1 MTTGTTTPPRKGRRA
16 RRIRKEGAPWRNRA
30 CPRGGGNRARR
41 RISRALISASSRTV
55 SARTWTASLEQAL
68 HRLGC
73 RDLLTPQLVARV
85 IDPFLIP
92 HPSLALGF
100 FDWASQ
106 QPGFAHDPLTYRS
119 VLKSLSASRQSNA
132 VEALLKRVRARG
144 ISLDASAYGHV
155 IACFVRNK
163 RTHDGFLVFSEIGSL
178 VGDVGPDV
186 CNLLL
191 AALAS
196 DGYIDNARKV
206 FDEMM
211 QWGVRLSTL
220 GLGVFLWK
228 FCGNGEISEVLSAL
242 DEVRRRNAG
251 INGSV
256 IAVLVVHGLC
266 QASRVSEALWVL
278 DELRSRSCKPDF
290 MAYRIVAEAFREM
303 GDVVQKERVLKLK
316 RKLGVAPRA
325 NDYKEF
331 LFTLISERLMK
342 EASELGEVIVS
353 GDFPLEDDILNAL
366 IGTISA
372 DDPQSA
378 IAFFRFMIKK
388 GKFPTL
394 LTLSNL
400 CRNLCKHNQ
409 TDVLMQVYQVL
420 DSGGYFADAE
430 SYTVMVSFLCRAGK
444 VREAYGI
451 LQVMKK
457 KGLGP
462 DVVGYNSVL
471 EACCREDLIRPAKRL
486 WDEMFSSGY
495 SGDFRTYTILIKKF
509 SEIGQVEEA
518 RRLFYHML
526 EKGLEPDSSIYKS
539 LIEGLC
545 QEANFEVAFNIFD
558 KCIEQDATLAS
569 SVLSA
574 FILCLCRKGDFVTAS
589 KLLQRFNCDL
599 GNLDSHVT
607 FLKYLNDADEARLAL
622 EHMKWIRENSSLM
635 MNRIS
640 SELVFLVSS
649 ASKSEPI
656 LNWLDRMQAKE
667 LPAGQ

>member
-1 MTTGTTTPPRKGRRA
+1 MKSNVAELAT
-16 RRIRKEGAPWRNRA
+16 
-30 CPRGGGNRARR
+30 
-41 RISRALISASSRTV
+41 RISRALLSASDRAAPT
-55 SARTWTASLEQAL
+55 RTWTASLEQTL
-68 HRLGC
+68 HRLNC
-73 RDLLTPQLVARV
+73 RDVLTPQLVARV

-92 HPSLALGF
+92 HHSLALGF

-106 QPGFAHDPLTYRS
+106 QPGFAHDPRAYRS
-119 VLKSLSASRQSNA
+119 VLKSLSASRQSGA
-132 VEALLKRVRARG
+132 VEALLKRARARKIG
-144 ISLDASAYGHV
+144 LDASAYGHV
-155 IACFVRNK
+155 IACFVRNR
-163 RTHDGFLVFSEIGSL
+163 RTHNGFLVFSEIGSL
-178 VGDVGPDV
+178 AGDVGPDV

-206 FDEMM
+206 LDEMM
-211 QWGVRLSTL
+211 QRDVRLSTL
-220 GLGVFLWK
+220 GLGMFLWK
-228 FCGNGEISEVLSAL
+228 LCGNAEISEVLSVL
-242 DEVRRRNAG
+242 DEARRRNAG

-266 QASRVSEALWVL
+266 QASRVSEAFWAL

-290 MAYRIVAEAFREM
+290 MAYRIVAEAFREL
-303 GDVVQKERVLKLK
+303 GDVVEKERVLKLK

-325 NDYKEF
+325 NDYREF
-331 LFTLISERLMK
+331 LFTLISERLTK
-342 EASELGEVIVS
+342 EATQLGEVIVS

-366 IGTISA
+366 IGITSA

-409 TDVLMQVYQVL
+409 TDVLMQVYQAL
-420 DSGGYFADAE
+420 DSAGYFADAE
-430 SYTVMVSFLCRAGK
+430 SYTVMVSFLCKAGR

-462 DVVGYNSVL
+462 DVLGYNRVL
-471 EACCREDLIRPAKRL
+471 EACCREDLMRPAKRL
-486 WDEMFSSGY
+486 WDEMFSSGC
-495 SGDFRTYTILIKKF
+495 SGDLRTYTILIKKF

-545 QEANFEVAFNIFD
+545 QEANFEAAFDIFD
-558 KCIEQDATLAS
+558 KCIEQDPTLAK

-574 FILCLCRKGDFVTAS
+574 FILCLCRKGDFFTAS
-589 KLLQRFNCDL
+589 KLLQRFDCDL

-607 FLKYLNDADEARLAL
+607 FLKYLNDADKAGLAL

-635 MNRIS
+635 MKHIS
-640 SELVFLVSS
+640 SELVLLLPS

-656 LNWLDRMQAKE
+656 LNWLDRMQGKE
-667 LPAGQ
+667 LPCGQ